1 MAVNISKVI
10 PTNTQIELL
19 RSDLL
24 TGRRDINT
32 FVHKGEV
39 GLCRVMDKDES
50 YSSYLTGGMRSVP
63 HLINNARTIA
73 QKIVDSMCNI
83 PVKVTVGNSTSFTT
97 KERQI
102 NVATDYFD
110 DNDLSTNQKTDIL
123 IGLSIHEA
131 SHVNNSDLSVEKDF
145 RSTYNKEQILH
156 LAMNIWNII
165 EDERIEMITGEDR
178 PGYADFLG
186 ETKKYYFDKKVKE
199 RPQVENSPETEQKVA
214 VFINDLIKLIRF
226 PAALSDEDIINDYEL
241 LAKAKDILT
250 PFPASSNDVIGTTVK
265 IIDLIRDII
274 EEEMKKQ
281 QEQNN
286 QTNSSQQGQNQS
298 SQGQNQSSQGQS
310 PSSQTNDKQNQ
321 HEGSSS
327 ENSEEQKQSQS
338 TGKQDNKTKSSSN
351 NLSKEAVD
359 NLLSQVL
366 DSKAVK
372 KEISKMDSLQ
382 TKENAQQLSDNGSY
396 HVANGLEA
404 PDNLKEVKV
413 YSNTL
418 DKERYFIFKKQIQKH
433 IPALKKAMRL
443 QTIDKEYNIEG
454 QQTGKINSHKLSH
467 VAAGNYNIFT
477 RIGEERY
484 DASNVCLL
492 IDESGSMDGKKNDAA
507 ILTAVLIQE
516 TLQTNPKTILSVF
529 GYSNQFYNYIEA
541 NKGAKE
547 SLAKISSRGSTPTGE
562 AMLIAAK
569 KIRKHNKK
577 PCLMIVI
584 TDGVPNDSS
593 KVINAE
599 KTLSKDGF
607 VIIGVGIERATNVET
622 IFKNSIVLNDLSE
635 LATNIGKLIKQNLKL
650 LIKPIKNTF

>member
-1 MAVNISKVI
+1 MEITSTTVSYKGYSKEI

-97 KERQI
+97 KERHI

-123 IGLSIHEA
+123 VGLSIHEA
-131 SHVNNSDLSVEKDF
+131 SHVNNSDFSVEKDL
-145 RSTYNKEQILH
+145 RSKYKKEQILH

-250 PFPASSNDVIGTTVK
+250 PFPASSNDVIKATVK

-286 QTNSSQQGQNQS
+286 QTNSSQPGQNQ
-298 SQGQNQSSQGQS
+298 
-310 PSSQTNDKQNQ
+310 SSQTNDKQNQ

-351 NLSKEAVD
+351 NPSKEAVD

-396 HVANGLEA
+396 LVANGLEA
-404 PDNLKEVKV
+404 PDKLKEVKV

-467 VAAGNYNIFT
+467 VAAGNFNIFT
-477 RIGEERY
+477 KMGEERY

-492 IDESGSMDGKKNDAA
+492 IDESGSMNGKKNDAA

-547 SLAKISSRGSTPTGE
+547 SLAKISSRGSTPTGD

-584 TDGVPNDSS
+584 TDGVPDNSS

-650 LIKPIKNTF
+650 LIKPISNTF

>member
-1 MAVNISKVI
+1 MSVNISKVI
-10 PTNTQIELL
+10 PTNSQIELL

-97 KERQI
+97 KERHI

-131 SHVNNSDLSVEKDF
+131 SHVNNSDLSIEKDLS
-145 RSTYNKEQILH
+145 STYNKEQILH

-250 PFPASSNDVIGTTVK
+250 PFPASSNDVIKATVK

-286 QTNSSQQGQNQS
+286 QTNSSQPGQNQ
-298 SQGQNQSSQGQS
+298 
-310 PSSQTNDKQNQ
+310 SSQTNDKQNQ

-351 NLSKEAVD
+351 NPSKEAVD

-382 TKENAQQLSDNGSY
+382 TKENAQQLSDNDSY

-404 PDNLKEVKV
+404 PDKLKEVKV
-413 YSNTL
+413 YSTTL

-467 VAAGNYNIFT
+467 VAAGNFNIFT
-477 RIGEERY
+477 KMGEERY

-492 IDESGSMDGKKNDAA
+492 IDESGSMDGKKNNAA

-547 SLAKISSRGSTPTGE
+547 SLAKISSRGSTPTGD

-584 TDGVPNDSS
+584 TDGVPDNSS

-650 LIKPIKNTF
+650 LIKPIENTF

>member
-1 MAVNISKVI
+1 MSVNISKVI
-10 PTNTQIELL
+10 PTNSQIELL

-97 KERQI
+97 KERHI

-131 SHVNNSDLSVEKDF
+131 SHVNNSDLSVEKDL

-250 PFPASSNDVIGTTVK
+250 PFPASSNDVIKATVK

-286 QTNSSQQGQNQS
+286 QTNSSQQGQ
-298 SQGQNQSSQGQS
+298 SQ
-310 PSSQTNDKQNQ
+310 SSQTNDKQNQ

-327 ENSEEQKQSQS
+327 ENSEDQKQSQS

-351 NLSKEAVD
+351 NPSKEAVD

-396 HVANGLEA
+396 LVANGLEA
-404 PDNLKEVKV
+404 PDKLKEVKV

-467 VAAGNYNIFT
+467 VAAGNFNIFT
-477 RIGEERY
+477 KMGEERY

-492 IDESGSMDGKKNDAA
+492 IDESGSMDGKKNNAA

-650 LIKPIKNTF
+650 LIKPISNTF

>member
-24 TGRRDINT
+24 SGRRDINT

-97 KERQI
+97 KERHI

-131 SHVNNSDLSVEKDF
+131 SHVNNSDLSVEKDL
-145 RSTYNKEQILH
+145 RSTYNKGQILH

-250 PFPASSNDVIGTTVK
+250 PFPASSNDVIKATVK

-274 EEEMKKQ
+274 KEEMKKQ

-286 QTNSSQQGQNQS
+286 QTNSSQP
-298 SQGQNQSSQGQS
+298 GQNQSSQGQS
-310 PSSQTNDKQNQ
+310 QSSQTNDKQNE
-321 HEGSSS
+321 HKSSSS

-351 NLSKEAVD
+351 NPSKEAVD

-396 HVANGLEA
+396 LVANGLEA
-404 PDNLKEVKV
+404 PDKLKEVKV

-467 VAAGNYNIFT
+467 VAAGNFNIFT
-477 RIGEERY
+477 KMGEERY

-492 IDESGSMDGKKNDAA
+492 IDESGSMNGKKNDAA

-547 SLAKISSRGSTPTGE
+547 SLAKISSRGSTPTGD

-569 KIRKHNKK
+569 KIRNHNKK

-650 LIKPIKNTF
+650 LIKPIENTF

>member
-24 TGRRDINT
+24 SRRRDINT

-97 KERQI
+97 KEKHI

-123 IGLSIHEA
+123 VGLSIHEA
-131 SHVNNSDLSVEKDF
+131 SHVNNSDFSVEKDL
-145 RSTYNKEQILH
+145 RSKYKKEQILH

-250 PFPASSNDVIGTTVK
+250 PFPASSNDVIKATVK

-286 QTNSSQQGQNQS
+286 QTNSSQQGQS
-298 SQGQNQSSQGQS
+298 QSSQGQS
-310 PSSQTNDKQNQ
+310 QSSQTNDKQNQ

-327 ENSEEQKQSQS
+327 ENSEEKKQSQS

-351 NLSKEAVD
+351 NPSKEAVD

-372 KEISKMDSLQ
+372 QEISKMDSLQ
-382 TKENAQQLSDNGSY
+382 TKENAQQLSDNDSNL
-396 HVANGLEA
+396 VANGLEA
-404 PDNLKEVKV
+404 PDKLKEVKV

-467 VAAGNYNIFT
+467 VAAGNFNIFT
-477 RIGEERY
+477 KMGEERY

-492 IDESGSMDGKKNDAA
+492 IDESGSMNGKKNDAA

-547 SLAKISSRGSTPTGE
+547 SLAKISSRGSTPTGD

-584 TDGVPNDSS
+584 TDGVPDNSS

-650 LIKPIKNTF
+650 LIKPIENTF

>member
-1 MAVNISKVI
+1 MSVNISKVI

-97 KERQI
+97 KERHI

-123 IGLSIHEA
+123 VGLSIHEA
-131 SHVNNSDLSVEKDF
+131 SHVNNSDLSVEKDL

-250 PFPASSNDVIGTTVK
+250 PFPASSNDVIKATVK

-286 QTNSSQQGQNQS
+286 QTNSSQQGQ
-298 SQGQNQSSQGQS
+298 SQ
-310 PSSQTNDKQNQ
+310 SSQTNDKQNQ

-327 ENSEEQKQSQS
+327 ENSEDQKQSQS

-366 DSKAVK
+366 DSKTVK

-382 TKENAQQLSDNGSY
+382 TKENAQQLSDNDSY
-396 HVANGLEA
+396 LVANGLEA
-404 PDNLKEVKV
+404 PDKLKEVKV
-413 YSNTL
+413 YTNTQ
-418 DKERYFIFKKQIQKH
+418 DKERYFIFKKEIQKH

-467 VAAGNYNIFT
+467 VAAGNFNIFT
-477 RIGEERY
+477 KMGEERY

-492 IDESGSMDGKKNDAA
+492 IDESGSMDGKKNNAA

-547 SLAKISSRGSTPTGE
+547 SLAKISSRGSTPTGD

-569 KIRKHNKK
+569 KIRKHNNK

-584 TDGVPNDSS
+584 TDGVPDNSS

-650 LIKPIKNTF
+650 LIKPISNTF

>member
-1 MAVNISKVI
+1 MSVNISKVI
-10 PTNTQIELL
+10 PTNSQIELL
-19 RSDLL
+19 RRDLL

-97 KERQI
+97 KERHI

-123 IGLSIHEA
+123 VGLSIHEA
-131 SHVNNSDLSVEKDF
+131 SHVNNSDFSVEKDL
-145 RSTYNKEQILH
+145 RSKYKKEQILH

-250 PFPASSNDVIGTTVK
+250 PFPASSNDVIKATVK

-286 QTNSSQQGQNQS
+286 QTNSSQPGQNQ
-298 SQGQNQSSQGQS
+298 
-310 PSSQTNDKQNQ
+310 SSQTNDKQNQ

-351 NLSKEAVD
+351 NPSKEAVD

-396 HVANGLEA
+396 LVANGLEA
-404 PDNLKEVKV
+404 PDKLKEVKV

-467 VAAGNYNIFT
+467 VAAGNFNIFT
-477 RIGEERY
+477 KMGEERY

-492 IDESGSMDGKKNDAA
+492 IDESGSMNGKKNDAA

-547 SLAKISSRGSTPTGE
+547 SLAKISSRGSTPTGD

-584 TDGVPNDSS
+584 TDGVPDNSS

-650 LIKPIKNTF
+650 LIKPISNTF

>member
-97 KERQI
+97 KERHI

-131 SHVNNSDLSVEKDF
+131 SHVNNSDLSVEKDL

-250 PFPASSNDVIGTTVK
+250 PFPASSNDVIKATVK

-286 QTNSSQQGQNQS
+286 QTNSSQPGQS
-298 SQGQNQSSQGQS
+298 QSSQGQS
-310 PSSQTNDKQNQ
+310 QSSQTNDKQNE

-351 NLSKEAVD
+351 NPSKEAVD

-396 HVANGLEA
+396 LVANGLEA
-404 PDNLKEVKV
+404 PDKLKEVKV

-467 VAAGNYNIFT
+467 VAAGNFNIFT
-477 RIGEERY
+477 KMGEERY

-492 IDESGSMDGKKNDAA
+492 IDESGSMNGKKNDAA

-547 SLAKISSRGSTPTGE
+547 SLAKISSRGSTPTGD

-569 KIRKHNKK
+569 KIRNHNKK

-584 TDGVPNDSS
+584 TDGVPDNSS

-650 LIKPIKNTF
+650 LIKPISNTF

>member
-1 MAVNISKVI
+1 MSVNISKVI
-10 PTNTQIELL
+10 PTNSQIELL

-97 KERQI
+97 KEKHI

-131 SHVNNSDLSVEKDF
+131 SHVNNSDLSIEKDLS
-145 RSTYNKEQILH
+145 STYNKEQILH

-250 PFPASSNDVIGTTVK
+250 PFPASSNDVIKATVK

-286 QTNSSQQGQNQS
+286 QTNSSQPGQNQ
-298 SQGQNQSSQGQS
+298 
-310 PSSQTNDKQNQ
+310 SSQTNDKQNQ

-351 NLSKEAVD
+351 NPSKKAVD

-382 TKENAQQLSDNGSY
+382 TKENAQQLSDNDSY

-404 PDNLKEVKV
+404 PDKLKEVKV
-413 YSNTL
+413 YSTTL

-467 VAAGNYNIFT
+467 VAAGNFNIFT
-477 RIGEERY
+477 KMGEERY

-492 IDESGSMDGKKNDAA
+492 IDESGSMNGKKNDAA

-547 SLAKISSRGSTPTGE
+547 SLAKISSRGSTPTGD

-584 TDGVPNDSS
+584 TDGVPDNSS

-650 LIKPIKNTF
+650 LIKPIENTF

>member
-97 KERQI
+97 KERHI

-131 SHVNNSDLSVEKDF
+131 SHVNNSDLSVEKDL

-250 PFPASSNDVIGTTVK
+250 PFPASSNDVIKATVK

-286 QTNSSQQGQNQS
+286 QTNSSQQGQ
-298 SQGQNQSSQGQS
+298 SQ
-310 PSSQTNDKQNQ
+310 SSQTNDKQNQ

-327 ENSEEQKQSQS
+327 ENSEDQKQSQS

-366 DSKAVK
+366 DSKTVK

-382 TKENAQQLSDNGSY
+382 TKENAQQLSDNDSY
-396 HVANGLEA
+396 LVANGLEA
-404 PDNLKEVKV
+404 PDKLKEVKV
-413 YSNTL
+413 YTNTQ
-418 DKERYFIFKKQIQKH
+418 DKERYFIFKKEIQKH

-467 VAAGNYNIFT
+467 VAAGNFNIFT
-477 RIGEERY
+477 KMGEERY

-492 IDESGSMDGKKNDAA
+492 IDESGSMNGKKNDAA

-547 SLAKISSRGSTPTGE
+547 SLAKISSRGSTPTGD

-650 LIKPIKNTF
+650 LIKPISNTF

>member
-97 KERQI
+97 KERHI

-131 SHVNNSDLSVEKDF
+131 SHVNNSDLSVEKDL

-250 PFPASSNDVIGTTVK
+250 PFPASSNDVIKATVK

-286 QTNSSQQGQNQS
+286 QTNSSQPGQS
-298 SQGQNQSSQGQS
+298 QSSQGQS
-310 PSSQTNDKQNQ
+310 QSSQTNDKQNE

-351 NLSKEAVD
+351 NPSKEAVD

-382 TKENAQQLSDNGSY
+382 TKENAQQLSDNDSY
-396 HVANGLEA
+396 LVANGLEA
-404 PDNLKEVKV
+404 PDKLKEVKV
-413 YSNTL
+413 YTNTQ
-418 DKERYFIFKKQIQKH
+418 DKERYFIFKKEIQKH

-467 VAAGNYNIFT
+467 VAAGNFNIFT
-477 RIGEERY
+477 KMGEERY

-492 IDESGSMDGKKNDAA
+492 IDESGSMNGKKNDAA

-547 SLAKISSRGSTPTGE
+547 SLAKISSRGSTPTGD

-650 LIKPIKNTF
+650 LIKPISNTF

>member
-97 KERQI
+97 KERHI

-131 SHVNNSDLSVEKDF
+131 SHVNNSDLSVEKDL

-250 PFPASSNDVIGTTVK
+250 PFPASSNDVIRTTVK

-298 SQGQNQSSQGQS
+298 SQGQS

-338 TGKQDNKTKSSSN
+338 TRKQDNKTKSSSN
-351 NLSKEAVD
+351 NPSKEAVD

-396 HVANGLEA
+396 HIANGLEA

-492 IDESGSMDGKKNDAA
+492 IDESGSMDGKKNNAA

-650 LIKPIKNTF
+650 LIKPIENTF

>member
-1 MAVNISKVI
+1 MSVNISKVI
-10 PTNTQIELL
+10 PTNSQIELL

-97 KERQI
+97 KERHI

-123 IGLSIHEA
+123 VGLSIHEA
-131 SHVNNSDLSVEKDF
+131 SHVNNSDFSVEKDL
-145 RSTYNKEQILH
+145 RSKYKKEQILH

-165 EDERIEMITGEDR
+165 EDERIEMVTGEDR

-250 PFPASSNDVIGTTVK
+250 PFPASSNDVIKATVK

-286 QTNSSQQGQNQS
+286 QTNSSQPE
-298 SQGQNQSSQGQS
+298 QNQSSQGQS
-310 PSSQTNDKQNQ
+310 QSSQTNDKQNQ
-321 HEGSSS
+321 QEGSSS

-382 TKENAQQLSDNGSY
+382 TKENAQQLSDNGSNL
-396 HVANGLEA
+396 VANGLEA
-404 PDNLKEVKV
+404 PDKLKEVKV

-467 VAAGNYNIFT
+467 VAAGNFNIFT
-477 RIGEERY
+477 KMGEERY

-492 IDESGSMDGKKNDAA
+492 IDESDSMDGKKNNAA

-547 SLAKISSRGSTPTGE
+547 SLAKISSRGSTPTGD

-584 TDGVPNDSS
+584 TDGVPDNSS

-650 LIKPIKNTF
+650 LIKPISNTF

>member
-97 KERQI
+97 KERHI

-123 IGLSIHEA
+123 VGLSIHEA
-131 SHVNNSDLSVEKDF
+131 SHVNNSDLSVEKDL

-250 PFPASSNDVIGTTVK
+250 PFPASSNDVIKATVK

-286 QTNSSQQGQNQS
+286 QTNSSQ
-298 SQGQNQSSQGQS
+298 QGQNQSSQGQS

-351 NLSKEAVD
+351 NPSKEAVD

-372 KEISKMDSLQ
+372 QEISKMDSLQ
-382 TKENAQQLSDNGSY
+382 TKENAQQLSDNDSNL
-396 HVANGLEA
+396 VANGLEA
-404 PDNLKEVKV
+404 PDKLKEVKV

-467 VAAGNYNIFT
+467 VAAGNFNIFT
-477 RIGEERY
+477 KMGEERY

-492 IDESGSMDGKKNDAA
+492 IDESGSMDGKKNNAA

-547 SLAKISSRGSTPTGE
+547 SLAKISSRGSTPTGD

-584 TDGVPNDSS
+584 TDGVPDNSS

-650 LIKPIKNTF
+650 LIKPIENTF